1 MRFEVGDYRNF
12 AQVDLRQLE
21 INKIHGFEFVESTCI
36 HTQQYVEKMIKEK
49 LVELGQNPRF
59 DHDSSMIFGYLLD
72 SGYET

>member
-1 MRFEVGDYRNF
+1 MG
-12 AQVDLRQLE
+12 
-21 INKIHGFEFVESTCI
+21 INEIHGFEPVESTCV
-36 HTQQYVEKMIKEK
+36 HAQQYVEKMIKEK

>member
-36 HTQQYVEKMIKEK
+36 HTQQYVEKMIKE
-49 LVELGQNPRF
+49 NPSNRARIPC
-59 DHDSSMIFGYLLD
+59 SI
-72 SGYET
+72 TIRR